1 MSQIPYDQLHN
12 MAFAD
17 KTFYLTGRFRSGTKE
32 ELARLIQARGGNVQT
47 IIRKND
53 LDYVIVGAKGN
64 KLYVNDTSGRNDKI
78 GRNIEK
84 ALKWREQGRPL
95 LSIVHEDTFV
105 EHLQEIA

>member
-1 MSQIPYDQLHN
+1 MSQIPYDQLHDID
-12 MAFAD
+12 FAG

-32 ELARLIQARGGNVQT
+32 DQARLIQARGGNVQT
-47 IIRKND
+47 KIRKND

-64 KLYVNDTSGRNDKI
+64 KLYVSGASGRNDKI

-84 ALKWREQGRPL
+84 ALKWKEQGRPL

-105 EHLQEIA
+105 EHLQKTA